1 MSNETFRMYT
11 CKAEFDK
18 ALFTLKGILEGI
30 LIDDEINHD
39 EVMELLNWLSVN
51 EALEKYKP
59 FDEIIE
65 SLNSILDDGYID
77 EEEKEDLIWLSG
89 QFSEHGKYYDIIT
102 RSVQTLQG
110 ICHGILAD
118 NQIKDAEVA
127 GIISWIDDHAFL
139 EGTYPYDELRTLLN
153 SILADMVITS
163 DELNKLKAFLGE
175 FVDCT
180 VSYNVSQAEIDE
192 LRSLYNVGGLC
203 ALHPNIIIAEHSFC
217 FTGESSRASRGEME
231 QLVIEQGGRTVK
243 NVSGKTDYLVIGDYG
258 SDAWVFACYGR
269 KVEKALEIRR
279 NGGKVVILNES
290 DFWDAVSG
298 CI

>member
-39 EVMELLNWLSVN
+39 EALELLNWLSVN

-59 FDEIIE
+59 FDSIIE
-65 SLNSILDDGYID
+65 SLKAILEDGYID
-77 EEEKEDLIWLSG
+77 EDEKEDLIWLSG

-102 RSVQTLQG
+102 KSVQTLQG

-118 NQIKDAEVA
+118 NRINEAEVA
-127 GIISWIDDHAFL
+127 GIISWIEDHEFL

-163 DELNKLKAFLGE
+163 DELNRLKAFLGE

-180 VSYNVSQAEIDE
+180 VSYNVSQTEIDE
-192 LRSLYNVGGLC
+192 LRSLYNIGGLC
-203 ALHPNIIIAEHSFC
+203 ALHPNVIIQDHNFC
-217 FTGESSRASRGEME
+217 FTGESSKASRHE
-231 QLVIEQGGRTVK
+231 IEQIIIEHGGIFAK
-243 NVSGKTDYLVIGDYG
+243 SVSGKTDYLVIGDHG

-269 KVEKALEIRR
+269 KVEKALEIRKK
-279 NGGKVVILNES
+279 GGKVVILNEN
-290 DFWDAVSG
+290 DFWNVL
-298 CI
+298 